1 MCKVKRDYYELVNS
15 NRKLKG
21 RFITME
27 FSLLSPNDFNYLS
40 ILNRKRYD
48 KTLTDSDKKQ
58 YQKFFDNKVKKF
70 NQHLTDAYQY
80 LVDSIVPSNIDTMI
94 DTLNDLVEKAYT
106 IDTSDD
112 VSEDYQHDINEVK
125 NLISNH
131 KLLIKIKECIESP
144 IA

>member
-1 MCKVKRDYYELVNS
+1 
-15 NRKLKG
+15 
-21 RFITME
+21 ME
-27 FSLLSPNDFNYLS
+27 FSLLSSNDFNYLS

-48 KTLTDSDKKQ
+48 KTLTDGDKKQ

-70 NQHLTDAYQY
+70 NQYLTDAYQY
-80 LVDSIVPSNIDTMI
+80 LVDSVVPSNIDTTI
-94 DTLNDLVEKAYT
+94 DTLNDLIEKTYT
-106 IDTSDD
+106 MESSDD

-131 KLLIKIKECIESP
+131 KLLIKIKESIESP